1 MCFRGGELLM
11 ARIKNN
17 ISVQG
22 FFRMKIVDHA
32 KDGSTKVVGDSGWK
46 KNLVTNLGFQHYIIE
61 PMGAITGSSTVAY
74 FALGTGTA
82 PAVAD
87 TALLNELGDAAACRF
102 TMTPSVVSSKTL
114 QMVGTLNSNII
125 TANRTIN
132 NVGVFAVSSTGLGS
146 ILCGNTYATSQ
157 LQTNQS
163 VNVFHKRHL
172 LEIVKRK
179 LREFGGYLEQTIP
192 SLASNKIEEGVQ
204 TMYEVTLW
212 VKDIVGTLLGNRE
225 YSRNIYIQ
233 YA

>member
-1 MCFRGGELLM
+1 MKKLKRSGSIE
-11 ARIKNN
+11 AVK
-17 ISVQG
+17 VKG
-22 FFRMKIVDHA
+22 FYRLNIVDHA
-32 KDGSTKVVGDSGWK
+32 EDGTTKVVGDSGWC

-61 PMGAITGSSTVAY
+61 PMAAIAGSSQVSY

-82 PAVAD
+82 PAATD

-114 QMVGTLNSNII
+114 QMLGTLASNVI

-163 VNVFHKRHL
+163 VNVTYQ
-172 LEIVKRK
+172 
-179 LREFGGYLEQTIP
+179 LRFAT
-192 SLASNKIEEGVQ
+192 A
-204 TMYEVTLW
+204 
-212 VKDIVGTLLGNRE
+212 
-225 YSRNIYIQ
+225 
-233 YA
+233 